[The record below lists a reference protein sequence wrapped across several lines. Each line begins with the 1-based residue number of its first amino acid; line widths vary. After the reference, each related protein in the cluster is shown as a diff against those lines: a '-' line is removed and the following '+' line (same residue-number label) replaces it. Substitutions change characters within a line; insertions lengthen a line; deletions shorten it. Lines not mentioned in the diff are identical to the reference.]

1 MKLQEIYRVSLMP
14 SKADYKQIIE
24 DKLTS
29 AESDKKNQGKTDGVT
44 STDQSKGSS
53 THVSTKDKLH

>member
-1 MKLQEIYRVSLMP
+1 VATKQE
-14 SKADYKQIIE
+14 YKQIIE

>member
-1 MKLQEIYRVSLMP
+1 VATKQE
-14 SKADYKQIIE
+14 YKQIIE

-29 AESDKKNQGKTDGVT
+29 AESDKKNQGKTDGVP

-53 THVSTKDKLH
+53 THVSTKREYD

>member
-24 DKLTS
+24 DKLSS
-29 AESDKKNQGKTDGVT
+29 AESDKKNQGKTDGVP

-53 THVSTKDKLH
+53 THVSTKREYD